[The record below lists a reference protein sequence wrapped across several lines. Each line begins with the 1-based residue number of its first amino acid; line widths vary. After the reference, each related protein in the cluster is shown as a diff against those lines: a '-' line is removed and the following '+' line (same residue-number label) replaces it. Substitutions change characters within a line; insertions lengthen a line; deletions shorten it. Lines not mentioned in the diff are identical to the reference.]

1 MPKQETPEEGER
13 YPPKRHPRRY
23 PHRHRPKGV
32 RVLVKGYMRPDGS
45 TYHVVI
51 PKQIRE
57 QMQLTGGEY
66 FLMSAIPHRG
76 KIFLRKVELSEEDE
90 DA

>member
-1 MPKQETPEEGER
+1 MPKEKTPEEGDP
-13 YPPKRHPRRY
+13 YPPKRRPGRHSHRRK
-23 PHRHRPKGV
+23 HKGV
-32 RVLVKGYMRPDGS
+32 RVIVKGYMRPDGS

-66 FLMSAIPHRG
+66 FLMSAIPHRD
-76 KIFLRKVELSEEDE
+76 KIFLRKVELAEEDE

>member
-1 MPKQETPEEGER
+1 MPKEETPETGKP
-13 YPPKRHPRRY
+13 YSPKRRHMRHEHKGPRI
-23 PHRHRPKGV
+23 
-32 RVLVKGYMRPDGS
+32 LVKGYMRPDGS

-57 QMQLTGGEY
+57 SMQLTGGEY
-66 FLMSAIPHRG
+66 FLMSAIPHRD